1 MASTAAESSKGKR
14 SLLPP
19 KAGASSS
26 YTESKVHR
34 SNTLD
39 FEIRNPKEK
48 AQKRTFDRFYR
59 MSLLRLSTDF
69 KPAIAF
75 DSSKVPSPLLDPK
88 LLERLVI
95 SSKTDGR

>member
-14 SLLPP
+14 PLLPP

-39 FEIRNPKEK
+39 FEIRNLKEK
-48 AQKRTFDRFYR
+48 AQK
-59 MSLLRLSTDF
+59 
-69 KPAIAF
+69 PIAF